1 MCSVDSPRANDCNKG
16 MGKGARSRLA
26 RKLRLLRVTR
36 EWSQEDLAHASGLHR
51 TYISLLERSL
61 CSVTLDNLER
71 LANTFGIGLPELL
84 DSLEPTDAGKR
95 HVAASHRTSRKRRGR
110 QTC

>member
-1 MCSVDSPRANDCNKG
+1 

-26 RKLRLLRVTR
+26 HKLRLLRVAR
-36 EWSQEDLAHASGLHR
+36 EWSQEDLADASGLHR

-71 LANTFGIGLPELL
+71 LANTFGISLPELV
-84 DSLEPTDAGKR
+84 DTTMETGEAGKR
-95 HVAASHRTSRKRRGR
+95 TVAASQRTYKKRGR
-110 QTC
+110 GRHSC